1 MSEHEQ
7 QGLAPELQA
16 LIQSGRPGPEVP
28 TEQREALL
36 RSLAPFVGPAGGGPS
51 GGDGQ
56 SGQPAAPSPAST
68 LAQAAAGS
76 KLAFGV
82 GGLIAGMVLGAAG
95 HAALTESTPVV
106 APAPTVAAAP
116 IASVS
121 ASRESLAPS
130 WTPSSFPTVA
140 EPRPARSTKPV
151 PEVAS
156 ADNAARDAGGDGAAR
171 DDTLRR
177 ERQLLDIART
187 AVARKDGTAA
197 LDAVG
202 RHARDFPRGR
212 LTEEREALRVQ
223 ALLLLGRKDEAR
235 ERAEDFQSEHPES
248 LMLPGIA
255 PAL

>member
-7 QGLAPELQA
+7 QGLSPELQA
-16 LIQSGRPGPEVP
+16 LIKSGRPGPEVP
-28 TEQREALL
+28 LEQREALL
-36 RSLAPFVGPAGGGPS
+36 RSLAPFVGPAGGGPP
-51 GGDGQ
+51 GNDGP
-56 SGQPAAPSPAST
+56 SGQPASPSPASA

-82 GGLIAGMVLGAAG
+82 GGLIAGIALGAAG
-95 HAALTESTPVV
+95 HAVLTEPASVV
-106 APAPTVAAAP
+106 VPAASVVLAPT
-116 IASVS
+116 ASVT
-121 ASRESLAPS
+121 AFRENVSPT
-130 WTPSSFPTVA
+130 WTPSSFPTVQ
-140 EPRPARSTKPV
+140 EPPPDRSTKPAM
-151 PEVAS
+151 VAR
-156 ADNAARDAGGDGAAR
+156 ADNNVRDAGGDGAAR
-171 DDTLRR
+171 DDRLRR

-202 RHARDFPRGR
+202 RHARDFPQGR

-235 ERAEDFQSEHPES
+235 KRAEDFKDEHPES